1 MKRKLPIF
9 FIILIFLVGLAIL
22 SYPLVS
28 SMINNYNDRSEAHE
42 KLTQAEKMPEDQ
54 VNRFFEE
61 AEKYNISLTD
71 TVVLTDPFDKE
82 SYEKIGAHYD
92 ETFDIDGNGLIGY
105 IEIPKINVFLPIYH
119 GTSDEVLEKG
129 AGHLA
134 NTSLPIG
141 GDSTHCVI
149 SAHSA
154 LPSKTLFDYL
164 PDLVEG
170 DEFYIYVLN
179 RTLKYEVDQIKVILP
194 SEVEALYVTEGRDM
208 ITLMTCTP
216 YTVNTHRLL
225 VRGTRVEND
234 KTDSEEEQ
242 NEEKQPSEKVIRS
255 VSTSN
260 NYLYFLGYKVSYLAA
275 ILGIAGFLIAVT
287 VTVVLL
293 IHRNKRR
300 SQRDNES

>member
-1 MKRKLPIF
+1 MKRKLPII

-71 TVVLTDPFDKE
+71 TVVLTDPFDNE
-82 SYEKIGAHYD
+82 SYDKIGAHYD

>member
-1 MKRKLPIF
+1 M
-9 FIILIFLVGLAIL
+9 
-22 SYPLVS
+22 
-28 SMINNYNDRSEAHE
+28 
-42 KLTQAEKMPEDQ
+42 
-54 VNRFFEE
+54 
-61 AEKYNISLTD
+61 
-71 TVVLTDPFDKE
+71 VL
-82 SYEKIGAHYD
+82 H
-92 ETFDIDGNGLIGY
+92 
-105 IEIPKINVFLPIYH
+105 
-119 GTSDEVLEKG
+119 
-129 AGHLA
+129 HL
-134 NTSLPIG
+134 
-141 GDSTHCVI
+141 
-149 SAHSA
+149 
-154 LPSKTLFDYL
+154 
-164 PDLVEG
+164 
-170 DEFYIYVLN
+170 
-179 RTLKYEVDQIKVILP
+179 VDQIKVILP

>member
-71 TVVLTDPFDKE
+71 TVVLTDPFDQE

>member
-1 MKRKLPIF
+1 MKRKLPII

-92 ETFDIDGNGLIGY
+92 KTFDIDGNGLIGY